1 MNFFIVISFIVM
13 NSASPDRPVYIF
25 KHPNFD
31 NKQICEMYVRKYEQR
46 LVMQAGA
53 AYDFELDPEAIFCVS
68 KEQVEDIF
76 KYNNGKKNI

>member
-1 MNFFIVISFIVM
+1 MDFFIVISFIMSNV
-13 NSASPDRPVYIF
+13 AIDRPVYIF
-25 KHPNFD
+25 QEPNFD
-31 NKQICEMYVRKYEQR
+31 NRQICELYVRKYEQR

-68 KEQVEDIF
+68 KEQVEEIF